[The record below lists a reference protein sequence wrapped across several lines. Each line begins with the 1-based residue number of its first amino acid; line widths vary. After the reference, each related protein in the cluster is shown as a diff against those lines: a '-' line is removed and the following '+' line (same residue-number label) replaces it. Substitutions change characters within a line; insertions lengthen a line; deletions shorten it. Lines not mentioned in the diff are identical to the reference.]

1 MQMTTREMV
10 RFITEQLSWTKQKR
24 KEVDDFLAKVNHA
37 IKQGLEWKCEAV
49 EIYHYNFKYIEDIAK
64 ILCIF
69 EWDVDY
75 TDTELTVRLK

>member
-1 MQMTTREMV
+1 MTTREIV
-10 RFITEQLSWTKQKR
+10 RFITEQLSLTKQKR
-24 KEVDDFLAKVNHA
+24 KEVDDFLAKVNQA

-49 EIYHYNFKYIEDIAK
+49 ILRHYNFKYIEDIAK